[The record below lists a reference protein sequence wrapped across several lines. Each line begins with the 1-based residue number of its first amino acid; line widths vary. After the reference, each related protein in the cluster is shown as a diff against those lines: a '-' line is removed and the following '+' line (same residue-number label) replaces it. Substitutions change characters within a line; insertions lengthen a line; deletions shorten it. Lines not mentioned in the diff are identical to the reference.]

1 MNANK
6 SVKATFNLSTGVS
19 RFDGSYT
26 GSYSGTAIFD
36 DGTSSPV
43 NGSVTFTV
51 ANGFITVTNPGSG
64 SGRIQTNGS
73 AAFSSGGG
81 GGSGVSYSFSG
92 TFSVSPAG
100 AAAADGG
107 WSATFSGGAALGEWG
122 ASR

>member
-64 SGRIQTNGS
+64 SGRI
-73 AAFSSGGG
+73 SGGG